1 LKHFPSLRRWA
12 ISDDDRQMEL
22 DADLLTE
29 AKEAAGVVVGAVVA
43 GDVVA
48 RPVKH
53 DEDRAGWD
61 NATS

>member
-1 LKHFPSLRRWA
+1 
-12 ISDDDRQMEL
+12 MEL